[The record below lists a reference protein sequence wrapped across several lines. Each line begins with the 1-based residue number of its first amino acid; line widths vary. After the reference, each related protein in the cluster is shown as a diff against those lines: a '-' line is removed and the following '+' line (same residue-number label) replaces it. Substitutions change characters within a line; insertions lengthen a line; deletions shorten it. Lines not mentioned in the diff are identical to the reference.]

1 VTGLAMMAALTNRT
15 IADTGTTVFRP
26 PYTPVAIGAMAGPYR
41 GPHFRPTRRTPA
53 HAWAEQQGAKFTEAG
68 EWLRA
73 SHFPQPHETT
83 LQQSVDREVRAVRH
97 EAGFCDVSTL
107 GKIDV
112 QGPDAATFLDFVY
125 ANTMST
131 LAPGRVRYGL
141 MLRED
146 GFAFDDGT
154 VARLAI
160 NHFLLTTTTANAA
173 NVLRHLDFCHQILKP
188 DLDVCIEPVT
198 DQWAQFA
205 LAGPHARA
213 SLAKLVGPAT
223 EISNQALP
231 FMATIDA
238 TLCGTMPARLFRIS
252 FSGELAYEIAVPASH
267 GAALAAALQEAGAA
281 PYGLEA
287 LNVLRLEKGH
297 PVGAELNGQTTAAD
311 LGLGAMLSKK
321 KDFIGRA
328 LSQRPALLDPDRE
341 TLVGLRPRTASAT
354 LQAGAHLIPSGAPS
368 IAANDHG
375 HITSVAYSAT
385 LGHWIALALLSGG
398 ARRTGEIFRA
408 VNPLQNTETEVE
420 IVSRVFHDP
429 EGHALHV

>member
-1 VTGLAMMAALTNRT
+1 
-15 IADTGTTVFRP
+15 
-26 PYTPVAIGAMAGPYR
+26 
-41 GPHFRPTRRTPA
+41 
-53 HAWAEQQGAKFTEAG
+53 
-68 EWLRA
+68 
-73 SHFPQPHETT
+73 
-83 LQQSVDREVRAVRH
+83 LQHSVDREVRAVRH
-97 EAGFCDVSTL
+97 EAGFCDVTTL

-112 QGPDAATFLDFVY
+112 QGPDAGAFLDFVY

-154 VARLAI
+154 AARLAPH
-160 NHFLLTTTTANAA
+160 HFLLTTTTANAA
-173 NVLRHLDFCHQILKP
+173 RVLRHLDFCHRILRP
-188 DLDVCIEPVT
+188 ELDLCIEPVT

-205 LAGPHARA
+205 LAGPQARTI
-213 SLAKLVGPAT
+213 LAKLADADV
-223 EISNQALP
+223 SNEALP
-231 FMATIDA
+231 FMATTEA
-238 TLCGTMPARLFRIS
+238 TVNGTLPARLFRIS

-267 GAALAAALQEAGAA
+267 GAALAAALLEAGAI

-341 TLVGLRPRTASAT
+341 ALVGLRPRATGAT
-354 LQAGAHLIPSGAPS
+354 LEAGAHLIPAGSPAT
-368 IAANDHG
+368 AANDHG

-385 LGHWIALALLSGG
+385 LGHWIALALLAGG

-420 IVSRVFHDP
+420 IVARVFHDP
-429 EGHALHV
+429 QGTALHV